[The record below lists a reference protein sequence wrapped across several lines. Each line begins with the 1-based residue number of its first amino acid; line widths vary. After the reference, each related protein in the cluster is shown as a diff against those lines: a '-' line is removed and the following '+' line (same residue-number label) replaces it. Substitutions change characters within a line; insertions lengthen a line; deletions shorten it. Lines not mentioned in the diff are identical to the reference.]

1 MELTITYL
9 VLLACSGLLFSMTE
23 IGRLLMSHT
32 AYWISF
38 TISAAISYSLFAY
51 FDALALLNVLTGL
64 GVIVNAFG
72 VRTLWRIER
81 LTSEQ

>member
-9 VLLACSGLLFSMTE
+9 VLLACSGVLFSTTE